1 MVAARCVGEGS
12 FAVLTLR
19 RTCACASHAG
29 AVRWLRLCGRRRT
42 PRPRHAPGRR
52 AGHRR
57 PLFLLLVLCAFV
69 GSTSSRVA
77 VAEDASAADSVAE
90 RLASVREQKEVR
102 LTTIGRRSGKPHT
115 IPVWFMVDGPLVY
128 LNTLDTT
135 RDWVRNAQKNP
146 EVRLDFGAFTLA
158 GRLRAVTDERVD
170 ARARELLRGK
180 Y

>member
-1 MVAARCVGEGS
+1 
-12 FAVLTLR
+12 
-19 RTCACASHAG
+19 
-29 AVRWLRLCGRRRT
+29 
-42 PRPRHAPGRR
+42 
-52 AGHRR
+52 
-57 PLFLLLVLCAFV
+57 
-69 GSTSSRVA
+69 VA

-115 IPVWFMVDGPLVY
+115 IPVWFLVDGPLVY

-158 GRLRAVTDERVD
+158 GRLRTVTDERTD

-180 Y
+180 YWAAWAGGLVGQGPKATFVVEALRVAAP

>member
-1 MVAARCVGEGS
+1 
-12 FAVLTLR
+12 
-19 RTCACASHAG
+19 
-29 AVRWLRLCGRRRT
+29 
-42 PRPRHAPGRR
+42 
-52 AGHRR
+52 
-57 PLFLLLVLCAFV
+57 
-69 GSTSSRVA
+69 VA

-180 Y
+180 YWAAWAGGLVGQGPKATFVVEGLRVAAP